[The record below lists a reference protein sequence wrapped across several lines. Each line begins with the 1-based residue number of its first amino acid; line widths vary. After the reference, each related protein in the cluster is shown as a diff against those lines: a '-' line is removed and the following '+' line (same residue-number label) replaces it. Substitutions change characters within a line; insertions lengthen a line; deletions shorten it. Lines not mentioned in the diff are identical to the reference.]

1 MVCRLPMTL
10 AICWK
15 CGAQKIGALTLCAHC
30 GAIPAS
36 SNDKAISILFSDHY
50 RTASDL
56 DALGRSIAV
65 GELPRVDAA
74 DVAWVLS
81 VMQADP
87 GRPRGCAV
95 AVWVPVVLLGLLA
108 VTVGALYIL
117 GAYR

>member
-1 MVCRLPMTL
+1 MTL

-36 SNDKAISILFSDHY
+36 SDDKAISILLSDHY

-56 DALGRSIAV
+56 DTLGKSIAV
-65 GELPRVDAA
+65 GEAPRFDAA
-74 DVAWVLS
+74 EVARVLS
-81 VMQADP
+81 VVQDEPSLA
-87 GRPRGCAV
+87 RGCTI
-95 AVWVPVVLLGLLA
+95 AVWIPVVLLGLLA
-108 VTVGALYIL
+108 IAVGTLYFL